1 MASAGKLLVTGARGQ
16 LGQDLIAA
24 LASDYELIAADLEEF
39 DLRDRTAVHE
49 FFRLRQ
55 PDVVVHAAAYT
66 DVDGC
71 ESNKEQAMAVNGE
84 GTKNIALACK
94 AVGARMIYYSTDYV
108 FAGDSKVPYAEGDST
123 GPRTVYGRSKLEGEK
138 AVQEILQDYTILRI
152 AWIYGRHGKN
162 FVRTMLKL
170 GHDQLKKAEAGEKVA
185 PLKVVDDQYGNPTW
199 TMEVVRQTQDVLAR
213 KLNGLFHATTGG
225 DEVSWYR
232 FARAIFEKMGLPV
245 DVVPCTTAEF
255 PRPAPRPARSS
266 LANTRLREAGA
277 YVMRDWEVALAEF
290 LKLHGKD
297 MLP

>member
-1 MASAGKLLVTGARGQ
+1 MASAGKLLVTGAQGQ
-16 LGQDLIAA
+16 LGRDLTDA
-24 LASDYELIAADLEEF
+24 LASDYDVTPADLEEF

-55 PDVVVHAAAYT
+55 PEIVIHAAAYT

-71 ESNKEQAMAVNGE
+71 ETNKEQAMAVNAE

-94 AVGARMIYYSTDYV
+94 EIGARMIYYSTDYV
-108 FAGDSKVPYAEGDST
+108 FAGDSKHPYSEEDSP

-138 AVQEILQDYTILRI
+138 AVQESLQDYAILRI

-170 GHDQLKKAEAGEKVA
+170 GSDQLKKADAGETA
-185 PLKVVDDQYGNPTW
+185 TPLKVVDDQYGNPTW
-199 TMEVVRQTQDVLAR
+199 TGEVVCQTQELLR
-213 KLNGLFHATTGG
+213 HKLNGLFHATTGG
-225 DEVSWYR
+225 NEVSWYR
-232 FARAIFEKMGLPV
+232 FARAIFGKMNLPV

-266 LANTRLREAGA
+266 LANTRLQQAGA
-277 YVMRDWEVALAEF
+277 YVMRDWEVVLNEF

-297 MLP
+297 MMP